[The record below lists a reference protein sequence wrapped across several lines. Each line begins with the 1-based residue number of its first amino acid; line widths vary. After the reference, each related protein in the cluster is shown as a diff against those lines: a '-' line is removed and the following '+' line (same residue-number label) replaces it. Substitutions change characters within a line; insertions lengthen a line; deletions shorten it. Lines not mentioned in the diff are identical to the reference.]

1 VDTFGIALRFFQQGG
16 IFMYLILGVLVLGL
30 AIALERWL
38 FLTSARVSNRRVW
51 DRVFPHLQGADFR
64 KAAKAAGDSATPVG
78 NMIAF
83 GLNRMFTAQGTAD
96 RRLLPAVEMA
106 MEESLMEALP
116 RLEKRTPYLAILA
129 NVATLLGLLG
139 TIIGLIDAFSAVS
152 NADPAEK
159 GNLLSASI
167 SIAMNTT
174 AFGLIAAIP
183 LLLIHALLQT
193 KTTEIVDSLE
203 MAAVKVLNL
212 IRQPESAAALGGDTL
227 PMPR

>member
-1 VDTFGIALRFFQQGG
+1 MDTLGTILRFFNQGG
-16 IFMYLILGVLVLGL
+16 IFMYIILAVLVLGL

-38 FLTSARVSNRRVW
+38 FLTTARMSNRRVW
-51 DRVFPHLQGADFR
+51 DRVFPLMEGADFR
-64 KAAKAAGDSATPVG
+64 RAAKTAGESSTPIG

-106 MEESLMEALP
+106 MEESLMEAVP

-139 TIIGLIDAFSAVS
+139 TILGLIDAFSAVS

-167 SIAMNTT
+167 SVAMNTT

-183 LLLIHALLQT
+183 LLLIHALLMN

-212 IRQPESAAALGGDTL
+212 VRQPESPASGGDTV
-227 PMPR
+227 PMNR